1 MILVAQDVRQHGP
14 LAALGIRDQTH
25 GDARHGLAQ
34 FHAGVHEGQRTG
46 ANGGHRRRTV
56 RFQNVRHDAHGVG
69 ILLAQRNHR
78 FEGAPCQVA
87 VADLTTAQTAG
98 GLRLARREGRE
109 IIVEHELLG
118 TLHEHLVLDLLV
130 HLRAERNGGQRLRL
144 ASCEEARTVGC
155 GQVVGLAPDRT
166 DLVRATAV
174 ETLALVENHVAHRLL
189 LHVVVEIAVDERG
202 LLHQLLLRVA
212 GGELGLQCIE
222 HILALVLH
230 RAARGDGVGLVVEFG
245 DDRLFELLVVDLVA
259 VGTLHVLAQLLR
271 KFDLYGAVLLDLL
284 VRELD
289 RSEHHLL
296 RNLFH
301 LALDHQDVVDR
312 TADHDVQVD
321 VGHLREGRVDAVLA
335 VDARHAHLRNRA
347 AEGDVRHGQCG
358 RGGQTGQRVGLDV
371 LVGRD
376 EVDRHVDLGV
386 VVRREERAQRT
397 VDQTRYEHLAV
408 VGLALTLHETA
419 RIAAACGVFL
429 LVFHLQRHE
438 VRVGFCIFGGHD
450 RRKEH
455 RIALFHDNRAVGL
468 LGQFAGLDHDLAS
481 VGERD
486 ELLNGVVQLLFF
498 HNVK

>member
-1 MILVAQDVRQHGP
+1 M
-14 LAALGIRDQTH
+14 
-25 GDARHGLAQ
+25 
-34 FHAGVHEGQRTG
+34 
-46 ANGGHRRRTV
+46 
-56 RFQNVRHDAHGVG
+56 
-69 ILLAQRNHR
+69 
-78 FEGAPCQVA
+78 A

-144 ASCEEARTVGC
+144 ASCEEARTMGC

-230 RAARGDGVGLVVEFG
+230 RAARGDGVGLVIEFG